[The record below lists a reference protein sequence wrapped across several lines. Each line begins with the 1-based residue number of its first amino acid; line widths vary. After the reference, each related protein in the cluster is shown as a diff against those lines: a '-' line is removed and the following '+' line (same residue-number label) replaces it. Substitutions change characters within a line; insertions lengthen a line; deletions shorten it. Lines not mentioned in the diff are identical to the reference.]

1 MNIKILGIGC
11 PKCRKLEEK
20 VKEIVSVNNI
30 AAEVEKVTNVNDMMK
45 YDIMMTPGLVINE
58 KLVSS
63 GNIPKDSEILS
74 WLLEESV
81 HRIES

>member
-45 YDIMMTPGLVINE
+45 YNIMMTPGLVINE
-58 KLVSS
+58 KLKST
-63 GNIPKDSEILS
+63 GNIPKDEQILN
-74 WLLEESV
+74 WIKEEMQ
-81 HRIES
+81 

>member
-1 MNIKILGIGC
+1 MKVKILGIGC
-11 PKCRKLEEK
+11 PKCKKLEEK
-20 VKEIVSVNNI
+20 VRSIINTNTI
-30 AAEVEKVTNVNDMMK
+30 DATVEKITDVNDMMK

-81 HRIES
+81 PRT